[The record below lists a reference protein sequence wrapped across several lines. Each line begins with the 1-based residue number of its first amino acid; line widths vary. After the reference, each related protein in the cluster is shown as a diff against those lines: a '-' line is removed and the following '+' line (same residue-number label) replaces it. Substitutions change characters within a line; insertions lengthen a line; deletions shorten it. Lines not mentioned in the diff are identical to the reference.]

1 MNNQCIRLTDNDEL
15 MFLEDYYKAN
25 PRPVGLPLGGIH
37 MAIDNLIAQV
47 RGLLSLGEDGG
58 FTLKH
63 RDVMEIIR
71 GVEGNLELIE
81 YAIGSARDGEN
92 V

>member
-1 MNNQCIRLTDNDEL
+1 MNNQYIRLTDNDDL

-37 MAIDNLIAQV
+37 MTIDNLIAQV
-47 RGLLSLGEDGG
+47 RGLLSLGEGED

-81 YAIGSARDGEN
+81 YAIGSARDGRN